1 MAEES
6 KDKPE
11 AMFYVATRDEVIET
25 TSTKLRK
32 TIEAN
37 QPCVVYTK
45 ADVLKRIL
53 KYSDRTSFEVHYQ

>member
-6 KDKPE
+6 KGKPE
-11 AMFYVATRDEVIET
+11 VKFYVATRDEVIET

-37 QPCVVYTK
+37 QPCIVYTE
-45 ADVLKRIL
+45 ADMLKRIL